1 MITYHDITITRTD
14 IKKGEFN
21 QKKNKWV
28 DYKKHKIENKTV
40 LNKTCV
46 YGLEDLFMSL
56 KFFAESNEDADNL
69 QVTFNL
75 KTEY

>member
-1 MITYHDITITRTD
+1 MISFHDLIITRTE

-28 DYKKHKIENKTV
+28 DYKKPKIENKTV